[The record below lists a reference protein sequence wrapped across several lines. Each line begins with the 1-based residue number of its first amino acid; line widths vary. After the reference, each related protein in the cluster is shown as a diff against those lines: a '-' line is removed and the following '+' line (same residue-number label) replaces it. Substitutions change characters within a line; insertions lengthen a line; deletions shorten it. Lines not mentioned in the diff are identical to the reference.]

1 MQKEPSL
8 YHTHIVRAHSEGPQ
22 HPSGRTSRFGSRGLL
37 AAESLRC
44 PLEQQQRL
52 SRDRK
57 AWVRPCSF
65 CVPLVGGYLSWR
77 SPVLPAAMSLTWEEG
92 KKKKGEPPPRPG
104 HEAQPQPP
112 SPWTRRSC
120 QALPNSQSV
129 SQASHPG
136 WVLWSPESQ
145 QKGQGGRQWF
155 LRGPQAEQVQPAR
168 STLSHGPG

>member
-1 MQKEPSL
+1 M

-92 KKKKGEPPPRPG
+92 KKKKGEPPPPDLGMRP
-104 HEAQPQPP
+104 
-112 SPWTRRSC
+112 S
-120 QALPNSQSV
+120 L
-129 SQASHPG
+129 SHPH
-136 WVLWSPESQ
+136 P
-145 QKGQGGRQWF
+145 
-155 LRGPQAEQVQPAR
+155 
-168 STLSHGPG
+168 GPGGVARPFPTPSRSAKPAILGGCSGAQRVSRRVRGVGSGSYVALRQSKSSQPGAL